1 MMRLIPG
8 FRQQGGKKKLNW
20 QHLLMV
26 GLGVS
31 SIGYAG
37 CCLYLYLNQG
47 QMLYKPRRDLFRLPS
62 DPQIR
67 LRYEELL
74 IPIAD
79 RENLHGWWLPAP
91 TASEPPAMRQEPSK
105 ILQSPKVLLFFYGR
119 AGNKSSVLFRLQA
132 LHQLGF
138 SILVVDYRGFGAS
151 GGNFPTEHQMY
162 ADAELAWQ
170 YLTKSRQI
178 NPGDIAIYGE
188 SMGGAVAIDLAS
200 KHPDAF
206 ALIAQST
213 FTTMSDAARQNP
225 TLRWLP
231 IELLLTDR
239 FSSIDKLPNLKIPV
253 LFIHGTS
260 DAIVKVG
267 MSERLYR
274 AAPSPKQLYLV
285 PGGGHIAIYQPEF
298 SYLRAISEF
307 MTRSHPRTSR

>member
-1 MMRLIPG
+1 MRLISK
-8 FRQQGGKKKLNW
+8 FRQQSGKTQLNW
-20 QHLLMV
+20 QRLVMV
-26 GLGVS
+26 GLGLS

-47 QMLYKPRRDLFRLPS
+47 QILYAPRRDLFRLPS
-62 DPQIR
+62 DPKIR
-67 LRYEELL
+67 LRYEEIL
-74 IPIAD
+74 IPVNN

-91 TASEPPAMRQEPSK
+91 TASEPPAMPQEPSNMLK
-105 ILQSPKVLLFFYGR
+105 SPKVLLFCYGR

-151 GGNFPTEHQMY
+151 GGNFPTERQMY
-162 ADAELAWQ
+162 TDAELTWQ

-213 FTTMSDAARQNP
+213 FTTMSDAARQDS
-225 TLRWLP
+225 TLRWFP

-239 FSSIDKLPNLKIPV
+239 FSSIEKLPKLTMPV

-274 AAPSPKQLYLV
+274 AASAPKQLYLV
-285 PGGGHIAIYQPEF
+285 PGGGHLAIYQPKS
-298 SYLRAISEF
+298 SYLWAISQFIARSE
-307 MTRSHPRTSR
+307 TR

>member
-1 MMRLIPG
+1 MIRR
-8 FRQQGGKKKLNW
+8 FRQQSGKNKLNW
-20 QHLLMV
+20 QYLLMV
-26 GLGVS
+26 GVGIS
-31 SIGYAG
+31 AIGYAG

-47 QMLYKPRRDLFRLPS
+47 RMLYAPRRDLYRLPS

-67 LRYEELL
+67 LKYEELL
-74 IPIAD
+74 IPIKD

-91 TASEPPAMRQEPSK
+91 TALEPPALPQEPSK
-105 ILQSPKVLLFFYGR
+105 ILKSPKVLLFFYGR
-119 AGNKSSVLFRLQA
+119 GGNKSSVLFRLQA
-132 LHQLGF
+132 LQQLGF

-151 GGNFPTEHQMY
+151 GGNFPTELQIY
-162 ADAELAWQ
+162 EDAELAWQ

-225 TLRWLP
+225 TLKWLP

-239 FSSIDKLPNLKIPV
+239 FSSIDKLPKLKIPV

-260 DAIVKVG
+260 DAIVAVA

-274 AAPSPKQLYLV
+274 AAPAPKQLYLV

-307 MTRSHPRTSR
+307 MTRSHPQTSR